1 MEKGRKPI
9 EYYLEI
15 IDEIEKVRTR
25 NNVNWMDVLR
35 LAFKH
40 SPEEAKL
47 LMISNHKA
55 KKELNW
61 SPSLNFKETIKM
73 TVEWYK
79 ECFFKKNIEKIT
91 KKQIEYFLSK

>member
-1 MEKGRKPI
+1 MGKGIKPI

-47 LMISNHKA
+47 LMKKIDHEDNRISSLV
-55 KKELNW
+55 KK
-61 SPSLNFKETIKM
+61 
-73 TVEWYK
+73 
-79 ECFFKKNIEKIT
+79 
-91 KKQIEYFLSK
+91 LSE

>member
-1 MEKGRKPI
+1 MEEGRKPI
-9 EYYLEI
+9 EYYLEV

-47 LMISNHKA
+47 LMKKIDHEDNRIS
-55 KKELNW
+55 
-61 SPSLNFKETIKM
+61 SLVRK
-73 TVEWYK
+73 
-79 ECFFKKNIEKIT
+79 
-91 KKQIEYFLSK
+91 LSE

>member
-47 LMISNHKA
+47 LMKRIDHEDTRISSLV
-55 KKELNW
+55 KK
-61 SPSLNFKETIKM
+61 
-73 TVEWYK
+73 
-79 ECFFKKNIEKIT
+79 
-91 KKQIEYFLSK
+91 LSE

>member
-1 MEKGRKPI
+1 MEEGRKPI
-9 EYYLEI
+9 EYYLEV

-47 LMISNHKA
+47 LMKKIDHEDNRISSLV
-55 KKELNW
+55 KK
-61 SPSLNFKETIKM
+61 
-73 TVEWYK
+73 
-79 ECFFKKNIEKIT
+79 
-91 KKQIEYFLSK
+91 LSE